1 MCHAVVFNYLIYRVN
16 IMARKSGGGSKTT
29 IRYRDAG
36 NGQFLTEG
44 QAKRRSPAKV
54 VRERVPKPGYGD
66 TRN

>member
-1 MCHAVVFNYLIYRVN
+1 
-16 IMARKSGGGSKTT
+16 MARKSGGGSKTT